1 MLYFN
6 EFENL
11 TYKFG
16 DEVDTVIFQNLSTYV
31 DIIDEVKNNITF
43 LNVHTIQEGFRPDQ
57 VSFQLYGT
65 PLNYWTFYLLNDDIR
80 EQGWPLIRTEL
91 DAYIKKIFPNTTLT
105 TRDADLANKFKVG
118 QTLTGGTTS
127 LSGKIIRRNID
138 LGQIIVEGD
147 IAFSIGG
154 ELFSSTNSDGD
165 VETLTAV
172 SSSKE
177 YQSASHY
184 VDGSGLIVDID
195 PTVGPGGLLTEKT
208 HEDVY
213 FTVNENLR
221 QIKIIKPSQV
231 ANVISSFKR
240 ALRG

>member
-16 DEVDTVIFQNLSTYV
+16 DEVDSVIFQNLSTYV
-31 DIIDEVKNNITF
+31 DLIDEIKNNITF

-57 VSFQLYGT
+57 VSIQLYGT
-65 PLNYWTFYLLNDDIR
+65 PLYYWTFYLINDDIR
-80 EQGWPLIRTEL
+80 EQGWPLIRSEL
-91 DAYIKKIFPNTTLT
+91 DEYIKKILPNTTLT
-105 TRDADLANKFKVG
+105 TRDDDLANKFKVG
-118 QTLTGGTTS
+118 QTITGGTS
-127 LSGKIIRRNID
+127 GQSGKIIKRNLD

-147 IAFSIGG
+147 VSFTTTG
-154 ELFSSTNSDGD
+154 ELFSSTNSSGTL
-165 VETLTAV
+165 ETLSSV

-184 VDGSGLIVDID
+184 VNGDGEIVDID
-195 PTVGPGGLLTEKT
+195 PTSAPGALLTEKT

-213 FTVNENLR
+213 FSVNENLR
-221 QIKIIKPSQV
+221 QIKIIKPSQI
-231 ANVISSFKR
+231 ANVVSSFKR

>member
-127 LSGKIIRRNID
+127 LSGKIIKRNID

>member
-80 EQGWPLIRTEL
+80 EPGWPLIRTEL

-195 PTVGPGGLLTEKT
+195 PTIGPGGLLTEKT

-221 QIKIIKPSQV
+221 QIKVIKPSQV
-231 ANVISSFKR
+231 AAESPP
-240 ALRG
+240 

>member
-80 EQGWPLIRTEL
+80 EQGWPLVRTEL
-91 DAYIKKIFPNTTLT
+91 DAYTKKIFPNTTLT

-184 VDGSGLIVDID
+184 VDGSGSIVDID

-208 HEDVY
+208 YEDVY

-221 QIKIIKPSQV
+221 QIKVIKPSQV
-231 ANVISSFKR
+231 ANVVSSFKR